1 MKPIRLGIAGLGRS
15 GWNMHADALSKIPD
29 LFQVAAVMELD
40 EARAAEAHAK
50 FGSASYRTFADLIKA
65 ELDLIVV
72 ATPSQLHAEQTIA
85 ALEAG
90 KHVIVEKPMAR
101 NSAEA
106 DAMIAAAKK
115 AGKFLTVNQNYRYK
129 PAFLK
134 LSEVIS
140 SGKLGEIVQIS
151 VKVHSFGRRWDWQT
165 LVSNNGGILNNHGA
179 HYLDWLLLN
188 FEDEE
193 PELFAHLQNT
203 SLYAGDA
210 DSHAKLI
217 LRPKDGPLI
226 DLELTHHSAYNQP
239 TWMIMG
245 TQGTLVGNVNKLEW
259 KYYDPSTVA
268 PLILDL
274 KPTADR
280 SYNSEKLRWQEE
292 TVSFD
297 VENNADMV
305 LLYKDLFKTIREGQ
319 ELLIKPETVRRQI
332 RIFERCHEAMN
343 KTA

>member
-1 MKPIRLGIAGLGRS
+1 MNPIRIGIAGLGRS
-15 GWNMHADALSKIPD
+15 GWNMHADALARIPE

-40 EARAAEAHAK
+40 QSRAAEAHEK
-50 FGSASYRTFADLIKA
+50 FGSETYTSFAELIRA
-65 ELDLIVV
+65 DLDLIVV
-72 ATPSQLHAEQTIA
+72 ASPSQVHAEQTIA

-101 NSAEA
+101 NTAEA

-115 AGKFLTVNQNYRYK
+115 AEKVLTVNQNYRYK
-129 PAFLK
+129 PAFQK
-134 LSEVIS
+134 LSEIVA
-140 SGKLGEIVQIS
+140 SGKLGELVQIS
-151 VKVHSFGRRWDWQT
+151 VKVQSFSRRWDWQT

-210 DSHAKLI
+210 DSHAKVVLK
-217 LRPKDGPLI
+217 PKDGPLM
-226 DLELTHHSAYNQP
+226 DMELSHHNAYSQP
-239 TWMIMG
+239 TWQIMG
-245 TQGTLVGNVNKLEW
+245 TQGSLQGSIQKLEW
-259 KYYDPSTVA
+259 KYYDPASVP
-268 PLILDL
+268 PLLLDL
-274 KPTADR
+274 KPTPDR

-292 TVSFD
+292 SASFD

-305 LLYKDLFKTIREGQ
+305 RLYKDLYKTLREGQ
-319 ELLIKPETVRRQI
+319 ELAIKPETVRRQI
-332 RIFERCHEAMN
+332 RIFERCHASL
-343 KTA
+343 KTPA